1 MFIDSS
7 FSNFYFIHENKFYV
21 FSKDGKYKNTIL
33 DTKFSE
39 RINDFVV
46 LKDKKVLI
54 ITDSKIWQ
62 FDL

>member
-1 MFIDSS
+1 MKI
-7 FSNFYFIHENKFYV
+7 
-21 FSKDGKYKNTIL
+21 
-33 DTKFSE
+33 KFSE